1 MCERKK
7 AMVNIGVIGCGYWGP
22 NHIRNFSSLPDS
34 RVLIC
39 CDKSQKRLDHMKRL
53 YPTIETT
60 TEADDLFDD
69 PRLDAIVIAT
79 PVFTHID
86 LASKALLSGKHALV
100 EKPMTHSVETSLAL
114 ISLAERMHLIL
125 MVGHTFEY
133 TAAVNKIK
141 AILDSG
147 ELGDPLYISSTR
159 VNLGLFQPDIN
170 VSWDLAPH
178 DVSIITYLLDDL
190 PESVNC
196 QGKSHY
202 KKGIEDVAT
211 MTLNYRN
218 GVIAFIHT
226 SWLDPKKIR
235 KTTIVGSKKMLVYD
249 DIESQE
255 KIKIYDKGVDAPPY
269 YDTYADFHFSYRY
282 GDIHS
287 PRIDD
292 FEPLRQQSE
301 HFIECI
307 ENGRRPR
314 SCGYSG
320 ARVVAVLEAASKS
333 LQEEGRA
340 VRVSCPVEDL
350 PIQPPLRLHARA

>member
-1 MCERKK
+1 MI
-7 AMVNIGVIGCGYWGP
+7 NLGVIGCGYWGP
-22 NHIRNFSSLPDS
+22 NHIRNFNSLPNS
-34 RVLIC
+34 KVLVC
-39 CDKSQKRLDHMKRL
+39 CDRSEKRLEHMKRL
-53 YPTIETT
+53 YPAIETT
-60 TEADDLFDD
+60 TESEHLFEDK
-69 PRLDAIVIAT
+69 RLHAVVIAT
-79 PVFTHID
+79 PVLAHFD
-86 LASKALLSGKHALV
+86 LANKALLSGKHALV
-100 EKPMTHSVETSLAL
+100 EKPMTNSVKTSLTL
-114 ISLAERMHLIL
+114 IRVAEEAQRIL

-141 AILDSG
+141 AILESG
-147 ELGDPLYISSTR
+147 ELGEPLYISCTR

-178 DVSIITYLLDDL
+178 DISIITYLLDDL

-211 MTLNYRN
+211 MTLNYKN
-218 GVIAFIHT
+218 GIIAFIHT

-255 KIKIYDKGVDAPPY
+255 KIRIYDKGIDAPPY

-282 GDIHS
+282 GDIHI
-287 PRIDD
+287 PHVDD
-292 FEPLRQQSE
+292 FEPLRKQSE
-301 HFIECI
+301 HFVECI
-307 ENGRRPR
+307 KNGHRPR

-320 ARVVAVLEAASKS
+320 ARVVAVLEAASRS
-333 LQEEGRA
+333 LQEGGRA
-340 VRVSCPVEDL
+340 VPVLCPVEDL
-350 PIQPPLRLHARA
+350 VAQPALRLQARG

>member
-1 MCERKK
+1 ML
-7 AMVNIGVIGCGYWGP
+7 NIGVIGCGYWGP
-22 NHIRNFSSLPDS
+22 NHIRNFNSLPNS
-34 RVLIC
+34 RALIC
-39 CDKSQKRLDHMKRL
+39 CDKSEKRLEHMKRL

-60 TEADDLFDD
+60 TEADDLFRDK
-69 PRLDAIVIAT
+69 RLHAVVIAT
-79 PVFTHID
+79 PVFSHFE
-86 LASKALLSGKHALV
+86 LAKKALLSGKHVLV
-100 EKPMTHSVETSLAL
+100 EKPMTNSVKTSLTL
-114 ISLAERMHLIL
+114 TRIAEKAQRIL

-141 AILDSG
+141 VILESG
-147 ELGDPLYISSTR
+147 EIGDPLYISSTR

-178 DVSIITYLLDDL
+178 DISIITYLLDDL

-292 FEPLRQQSE
+292 FEPLRKQSE
-301 HFIECI
+301 HFMECI
-307 ENGRRPR
+307 ENGQRPR

-320 ARVVAVLEAASKS
+320 ARVVAVLEAATQS
-333 LQEEGRA
+333 LQEGGRA
-340 VRVSCPVEDL
+340 VRVSCSVED
-350 PIQPPLRLHARA
+350 PAIQPPIRLHARA